1 MSTQIEAS
9 GRGMAIRAPAIRAVG
24 PITFGPDGILFIAD
38 NVSARV
44 FAVDVADRGEPVGH
58 VDVEQLDSR
67 LAAYLGCPR
76 EDVFVRDMAIHP
88 GSQRVY
94 LSVMRGSGDAA
105 VPMIIRVG
113 DDGSL
118 ADVAPQELPFSSVSI
133 ADAPA
138 EDDDRQDV
146 MLAAPGETP
155 DEELEVHGHRLR
167 LRRRPL
173 RTQTVTDLAFV
184 DGVLLVAGASNEEFV
199 ATLRRIPFPFTG
211 EAEASSLEIFHVSH
225 GKYETHSPLRTLVP
239 YDGGRSVLAA
249 YTCTPVVRFSL
260 ADLRSGEQAKGRTV
274 AELGAM
280 NTPIDMVSYTRA
292 GEEYLLV
299 SNARHPLI
307 KLARRDIDAQEPLT
321 EPHAPRGVPREEAP
335 PPGRH
340 APRRR
345 RRPRPDAAVER
356 RRPGVA
362 RIRQQLAL
370 ELAWS
375 RSRDGVC
382 FTPRFPFLAGTTYV
396 VRVGER
402 SWTLRRADQET
413 AVPRARVLEIY
424 PTAETLP
431 LNQLKLYVVFSAAMS
446 EGSANR
452 TVSLRRADGSGR
464 LEGALLPMEP
474 ELWDRDR
481 TRLTLLLD
489 PGRIKRGLLGTTRP
503 DTRSRRAS
511 RSWSPS
517 RGRSATPPVARCWPP
532 QSAATTSA
540 RRCARRS
547 TPASGRSRRPHPRR
561 ANV

>member
-1 MSTQIEAS
+1 MSTQIEAPE
-9 GRGMAIRAPAIRAVG
+9 RGMAIGNPAIRAVG

-38 NVSARV
+38 NVSAQV
-44 FAVDVADRGEPVGH
+44 FAVDVADRGEPAGH
-58 VDVEQLDSR
+58 VDVERLGSR

-94 LSVMRGSGDAA
+94 LSLMRGSGDAA
-105 VPMIIRVG
+105 VPVIIRVG
-113 DDGSL
+113 DDGLL
-118 ADVAPQELPFSSVSI
+118 AEVPLHEVPFSSVSI

-146 MLAAPGETP
+146 MLAAPGEAP
-155 DEELEVHGHRLR
+155 DEELEVRGHRLR

-249 YTCTPVVRFSL
+249 YTCTPVVRFSV

-307 KLARRDIDAQEPLT
+307 KLASRDIDAQEPLT
-321 EPHAPRGVPREEAP
+321 KPKEPRGVPREELS
-335 PPGRH
+335 H
-340 APRRR
+340 
-345 RRPRPDAAVER
+345 
-356 RRPGVA
+356 PGVTHLA
-362 RIRQQLAL
+362 AADGHVLMLQWNDGDLAL
-370 ELAWS
+370 
-375 RSRDGVC
+375 
-382 FTPRFPFLAGTTYV
+382 
-396 VRVGER
+396 
-402 SWTLRRADQET
+402 RAYAT
-413 AVPRARVLEIY
+413 
-424 PTAETLP
+424 
-431 LNQLKLYVVFSAAMS
+431 S
-446 EGSANR
+446 
-452 TVSLRRADGSGR
+452 SL
-464 LEGALLPMEP
+464 
-474 ELWDRDR
+474 
-481 TRLTLLLD
+481 
-489 PGRIKRGLLGTTRP
+489 
-503 DTRSRRAS
+503 
-511 RSWSPS
+511 
-517 RGRSATPPVARCWPP
+517 
-532 QSAATTSA
+532 
-540 RRCARRS
+540 
-547 TPASGRSRRPHPRR
+547 
-561 ANV
+561 